1 MIKAFYTGV
10 NGANSNQNYLD
21 VISNNMS
28 NIQTTGYKKSKSEF
42 SDLMYTNIRGVQGEN
57 TQLKSGSGSRLEKID
72 ILFNQG
78 APYRT
83 DSLTDFA
90 INGDGFF
97 AISYEDEIFFTRDG
111 SFQVTNMDDG
121 NYLMYQGG
129 YVLDNNEEYILL
141 ENLEDEI
148 NVGVYE
154 FTNNSDLQRSGDN
167 LFQISNEDA
176 EYNLS
181 ENSKIMRG
189 YLEASTVEVS
199 EEMVKLLQTQRAF
212 QLNSS
217 VIKTADEV
225 EQTINSLKG

>member
-42 SDLMYTNIRGVQGEN
+42 SDLMYTNIRGAQGEN